1 MGMLS
6 PYEEPF
12 YITIENLSCKIDT
25 TEKMNKETDKIESKK
40 QDNNIKIND
49 IPKKQDIK
57 PIPDKAQNGSEF
69 TEQKNEGWTE
79 VGKKVYRNISNK
91 KQEAEKKERNFI

>member
-1 MGMLS
+1 MLS

-12 YITIENLSCKIDT
+12 YIIIENLSHKIDT

-40 QDNNIKIND
+40 QENNIKIND

-57 PIPDKAQNGSEF
+57 PTPDKAQNESEF
-69 TEQKNEGWTE
+69 TEQKNEG
-79 VGKKVYRNISNK
+79 
-91 KQEAEKKERNFI
+91 